1 MTTRTKPPRIHP
13 QLQPLAIPIDSVEL
27 NPRNP
32 RQGDLGAITESLR
45 RFGQA
50 KPIVVQ
56 ASTRHV
62 VAGNHMLRA
71 ALSLGWKEIA
81 ANVVELDGREA
92 QAFMIADNRT
102 SDLGSY
108 DEGVLTELLK
118 ELAVDDDLEGTGF
131 DGDDVDEM
139 LAKLGWK
146 ASGGSTVV
154 QYVLIFDSEAQQ
166 DVWTA
171 WLKALR
177 KRYADRPEDTHAA
190 RIVRAIAELTLA
202 EAAS

>member
-1 MTTRTKPPRIHP
+1 MTKTRPLRIAP
-13 QLQPLAIPIDSVEL
+13 ALLPLAVPIESVEL

-45 RFGQA
+45 RFGQQ

-56 ASTRHV
+56 KSTRHV

-81 ANVVELDGREA
+81 ANVVDLDAREA

-102 SDLGSY
+102 ADLGSY

-118 ELAVDDDLEGTGF
+118 ELAVDDSLEGTGY

-146 ASGGSTVV
+146 ASGGSTVI
-154 QYVLIFDSEAQQ
+154 QYVLIFDTESQQ
-166 DVWTA
+166 DAWTA
-171 WLKALR
+171 WLKLLR
-177 KRYADRPEDTHAA
+177 KRYSDRPEDTHAA
-190 RIVRAIAELTLA
+190 RIVRAITEMAPVEV
-202 EAAS
+202 AS